1 MSAKIGEL
9 LFNAGLSEQE
19 ARNKARLFDMAERHL
34 SSISGAE
41 PMRWFV
47 PGRIEVLGKHTDYGG
62 GRSLLCT
69 AERGFCVA
77 AVPRS
82 DSLVRIND
90 LIRHQSFEF
99 TISPDLAIPPRGW
112 PVYAA
117 VVARRLARNFP
128 GSVHGADIALA
139 SDLPS
144 AAGMSS
150 SSALVVAVFAVLSAV
165 NRISEREEYAANI
178 HCLED
183 LAGYMGCIENGQ
195 PFRSLV
201 GDGGV
206 GTFGGSEDHTAI
218 LTSQSGHLRQYAF
231 CPVRLER
238 TIGLPEDC
246 TFVIAVSGVVASK
259 AGAARAQYNRASQAA
274 SKVLEIW
281 RSVSGANDATL
292 AALARST
299 PDILDHLRA
308 ALHQAGDAA
317 ESEWLFNRFEQ
328 FRLESEVI
336 IPQAAEALAAQ
347 DLPTFGKLADQSQ
360 AASEAL
366 LGNQVPETIW
376 LAQQARSLGAYA
388 SSAFGAG
395 FGGSVWALVSRNDAE
410 QFANRWREAYQHSSH
425 TAARHSQFFVTAA
438 GPPLVRL

>member
-165 NRISEREEYAANI
+165 NRISEREEYTANI
-178 HCLED
+178 HCIED

-195 PFRSLV
+195 PFRSLA

-238 TIGLPEDC
+238 TIRLPEDC

-259 AGAARAQYNRASQAA
+259 AGAARGQYNRASQAA
-274 SKVLEIW
+274 SKVLEVW
-281 RSVSGANDATL
+281 HSVSGANDATL
-292 AALARST
+292 AAAARST
-299 PDILDHLRA
+299 PDLLDRLRA
-308 ALHQAGDAA
+308 ALRQAGDAA
-317 ESEWLFNRFEQ
+317 ESGWLLNRFEQ

-347 DLPTFGKLADQSQ
+347 DLPTFGKLVDESQ

-388 SSAFGAG
+388 ASAFGAG
-395 FGGSVWALVSRNDAE
+395 FGGSVWALVSRSDAE
-410 QFANRWREAYQHSSH
+410 QFASRWREAYQNSSH